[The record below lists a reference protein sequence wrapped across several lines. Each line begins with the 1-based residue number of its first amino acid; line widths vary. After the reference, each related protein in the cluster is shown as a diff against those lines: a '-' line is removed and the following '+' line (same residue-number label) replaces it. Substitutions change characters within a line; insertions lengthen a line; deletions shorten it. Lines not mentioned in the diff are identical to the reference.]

1 MPIKIGV
8 EIKPIRGITRFSV
21 STLSVANKYL
31 WFGLNDGNIMK
42 FSHEDEYNNTESPRI
57 GGIIPEYTLLRT
69 KSPGSE
75 VRNLYVD
82 SKSFHCLVCLT
93 SGDHYYS
100 NFQSTELYFMRPLQ
114 RVFIRSLAFTELT
127 SENHTDSFLIGTQQ
141 GSLIEGRIDYSKP
154 QYYFK
159 SLHVIPGSEPILS
172 TQLIPILYKNS
183 RTFLVVAVTTKRLY
197 EFFGGLTIQDT
208 FSIYSPNTSNSTGES
223 NTAINNKNG
232 NTGLRYEV
240 PLAAPYGELLV
251 VEKDDGSHT
260 LFWTNATGI
269 VFSSVPR
276 KVNENQTS
284 CLEFPPNIISYP
296 TGFRYLTF
304 SSSTKNFK
312 HHDNK
317 KNFLHKPPEQIP
329 KSAIALNNHLLLLF
343 DEIIIVIN
351 TIIKQ
356 QVASFSLPYGTYGE
370 MKKLVKDQ
378 LSGLVCLLSS
388 DALYEIV
395 IQKESDDSWHYHML
409 KGDMKSALEHC
420 KTSAQRDQ
428 VSFKAA
434 LDYFEKGMF
443 EESARMYAELENQYS
458 EIENVFLKFNRPEH
472 EYGLIE
478 YITRLLQKM
487 DINKAF
493 PKFIILTIWLVEL
506 ISFKFKDLSLTI
518 EAGIEQ
524 GKDVE
529 GLKTLYNSL
538 KQKFS
543 RLIISVKDIDEL
555 VAPINFILQT
565 TGCIEECIEYAKLR
579 NDTSTVICHHITNGN
594 NTKALTELSQM
605 PPSEKRDSLFLRF
618 APLIFMDSCESF
630 AKVQFQSLPHNYLIP
645 ILTLPTVLPNPNYLD
660 SSLRILRRIL
670 SQPNEMDT
678 FSKSLLWSIYIV
690 LLTFLPTEDNL
701 LQVLS
706 QANVDFT
713 KLDLSIPLRYL
724 KLKSY
729 NSTPLDSNNAV
740 KLNDVNHTNHVND
753 LNHTRWMVP
762 FIHLLSLCGMV
773 DDALDL
779 SLKINDLILAQKCA
793 MKPQNDF
800 DKRKLWLKI
809 LKHSSVNKP
818 KNITSLLNDSKGFIQ
833 INDLLDYLHKDIS
846 LCDLKGVIDEFLLQY
861 EDNIQERRQEIENL
875 CNYIEETKSDIQ
887 LASKRFVN
895 VSISEE
901 CSVCSQSS
909 FLKNFIVFPCGHVF
923 HRGCI
928 AKILYTLLKG
938 KELSEF
944 ESIKGRFDEFGDGKS
959 ESDYVDYL
967 SRACLLCGYPILLLA
982 SQPFITNS
990 DIEELEKWTI
1000 Q

>member
-8 EIKPIRGITRFSV
+8 EIKPIRGITRLSV

-42 FSHEDEYNNTESPRI
+42 ISHEDEYNNTESPRI
-57 GGIIPEYTLLRT
+57 GGIASEYTLLRT

-82 SKSFHCLVCLT
+82 AKSFHCLVCLT

-127 SENHTDSFLIGTQQ
+127 SENYTDSFLIGTQQ

-159 SLHVIPGSEPILS
+159 SLHVIPGSEPVLS
-172 TQLIPILYKNS
+172 TQLIPIVYKNN
-183 RTFLVVAVTTKRLY
+183 RTFLVVAATTKRLY
-197 EFFGGLTIQDT
+197 EFFGGLSLQDT
-208 FSIYSPNTSNSTGES
+208 FSRYSTNTTNESNSVM
-223 NTAINNKNG
+223 NNKNSM
-232 NTGLRYEV
+232 TGLRYEV

-269 VFSSVPR
+269 VFSTVPR
-276 KVNENQTS
+276 KVNEDQTS

-304 SSSTKNFK
+304 SSCTKKFK

-329 KSAIALNNHLLLLF
+329 KSAIALNKHILLLF
-343 DEIIIVIN
+343 DEVIIVIN

-356 QVASFSLPYGTYGE
+356 QVSSFSLPYGTYGD

-378 LSGLVCLLSS
+378 ISGSVFLLSS
-388 DALYEIV
+388 DALYEVV
-395 IQKESDDSWHYHML
+395 IQKESDDSWHYYML
-409 KGDMKSALEHC
+409 KGDMNSALEHC

-428 VSFKAA
+428 VLFKAA

-443 EESARMYAELENQYS
+443 EESAKMYAELENQYS

-518 EAGIEQ
+518 ETGIEQ

-529 GLKTLYNSL
+529 SLKALYNSL

-579 NDTSTVICHHITNGN
+579 NDNSTVICHHITNGN
-594 NTKALTELSQM
+594 NTKALHELSQM

-660 SSLRILRRIL
+660 SSLKILRRIL
-670 SQPNEMDT
+670 SQPNGMDT

-729 NSTPLDSNNAV
+729 NFKPLNSNNAV
-740 KLNDVNHTNHVND
+740 KLNDVNHTTDASD

-779 SLKINDLILAQKCA
+779 SLKINDLSLAQKCA
-793 MKPQNDF
+793 MKPTNDF
-800 DKRKLWLKI
+800 YKRKLWLKI
-809 LKHSSVNKP
+809 LKHSSVNKTQ
-818 KNITSLLNDSKGFIQ
+818 NITLLLNDSKGFIQ

-846 LCDLKGVIDEFLLQY
+846 LSDLKGVIDEFLLQY

-895 VSISEE
+895 VSMTEE

-909 FLKNFIVFPCGHVF
+909 FLKNFIVFSCGHVF

-928 AKILYTLLKG
+928 AKTLYTLLKG
-938 KELSEF
+938 SELSEF
-944 ESIKGRFDEFGDGKS
+944 DKIKGRFDEFGDDRS
-959 ESDYVDYL
+959 ESEYVDYL
-967 SRACLLCGYPILLLA
+967 SKACLLCGYPILLLA

-990 DIEELEKWTI
+990 DIDELEKWTI